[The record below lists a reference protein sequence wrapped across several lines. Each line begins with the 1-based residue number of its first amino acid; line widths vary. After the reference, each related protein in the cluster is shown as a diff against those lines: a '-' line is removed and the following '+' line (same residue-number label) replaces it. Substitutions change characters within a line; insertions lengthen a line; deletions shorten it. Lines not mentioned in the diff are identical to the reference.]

1 MMQADVAEKL
11 SFVAKQNEN
20 IEKRQDRL
28 EKTASRALVKGT
40 SGGAPQSIK
49 PQPKKWLEFEGS
61 FPMKT
66 MQEFDEFEKALK
78 DSRVC
83 IV

>member
-1 MMQADVAEKL
+1 MQAGLAEKL
-11 SFVAKQNEN
+11 SFVAKQNDN

-28 EKTASRALVKGT
+28 EKTVSAMVNGT
-40 SGGAPQSIK
+40 SGGAQSN
-49 PQPKKWLEFEGS
+49 QPHPDDWLKFEGL

-66 MQEFDEFEKALK
+66 MQQFNEFEKALK